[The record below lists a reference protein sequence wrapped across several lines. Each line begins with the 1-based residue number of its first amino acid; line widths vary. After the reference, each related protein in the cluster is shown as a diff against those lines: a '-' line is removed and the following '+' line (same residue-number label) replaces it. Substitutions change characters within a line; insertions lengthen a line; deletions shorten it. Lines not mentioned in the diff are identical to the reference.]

1 MKNLKGRRFII
12 IFLIIALLSFIVAIL
27 VSIISSLL
35 FFNKNDDV
43 QNNSELALATEITAN
58 TEFQTEISLDT
69 EENLKETQIETT
81 IAVEYSN
88 KMIAFYSPISCYIQF
103 SLYVTEDDSNSF
115 NQYGPIELVSGE
127 KKILSLDNLSSLKYS
142 DNAKITNVSN
152 IHTFVYGKS
161 SFDSS
166 FYSISDSNI
175 EFKCYSDKI
184 ELSSNKDCL
193 ASFVIQT
200 KDGNVS
206 GFIQTTL
213 LKLDAN
219 ISKTVTLDDLAPGF
233 YSGTTEI
240 YSYSPLTIHGY
251 EKNN

>member
-1 MKNLKGRRFII
+1 MKNLKGRRFIR

-43 QNNSELALATEITAN
+43 QNNSELALATEITSN

-115 NQYGPIELVSGE
+115 NKYGPIELVSGE

>member
-1 MKNLKGRRFII
+1 MKNLKGRRFIRN
-12 IFLIIALLSFIVAIL
+12 FLALLSFIVAIL
-27 VSIISSLL
+27 VSIILSLL

-103 SLYVTEDDSNSF
+103 NLYVTEDDSNSF

-127 KKILSLDNLSSLKYS
+127 KKILSLDSLSSLKYS
-142 DNAKITNVSN
+142 DNAKISNVSN

-166 FYSISDSNI
+166 FYSISNSNI

-200 KDGNVS
+200 KDGNIS

>member
-1 MKNLKGRRFII
+1 MKNLKGRRFIR
-12 IFLIIALLSFIVAIL
+12 IFLALLSFIVSIL

-103 SLYVTEDDSNSF
+103 NLYVTEDDSNSF

-127 KKILSLDNLSSLKYS
+127 KKYY
-142 DNAKITNVSN
+142 
-152 IHTFVYGKS
+152 H
-161 SFDSS
+161 
-166 FYSISDSNI
+166 
-175 EFKCYSDKI
+175 
-184 ELSSNKDCL
+184 
-193 ASFVIQT
+193 
-200 KDGNVS
+200 
-206 GFIQTTL
+206 
-213 LKLDAN
+213 
-219 ISKTVTLDDLAPGF
+219 
-233 YSGTTEI
+233 
-240 YSYSPLTIHGY
+240 
-251 EKNN
+251 